1 MSATVSLS
9 DAKASAAFDRY
20 AKACAQLRET
30 RSPSDLAKARRECR
44 RFLAA
49 FLSPEERRQ
58 VEAASTL
65 GHRRRQ

>member
-1 MSATVSLS
+1 MSAPAATN

-20 AKACAQLRET
+20 AKACARLRET
-30 RSPSDLAKARRECR
+30 RDPSDLAKARRECR

-58 VEAASTL
+58 VEAVTAL
-65 GHRRRQ
+65 GHRGRQ